1 MNKRNY
7 HKDLVKLIEGLDYR
21 PRLLLHSCCGPCSTY
36 VLDFLKDHFDISI
49 LFYNPNIYPE
59 EEYYYRKDEQEA
71 LVEKMGLEIEV
82 LPVDYRKEEFYSMA
96 KGLEEEPE
104 NGARCLLCYRLR
116 LEEAAKVAREKDYD
130 YFTTSLSISPH
141 KDSQVLNQIG
151 KTLEEKYGVNY
162 LYSDFKKND
171 GFKKSVD
178 LSKKYD
184 MYRQDYCGCEFSMRD
199 RDEVK
204 EN

>member
-96 KGLEEEPE
+96 KGLEEEQE

>member
-59 EEYYYRKDEQEA
+59 EEYFYRKEEQEA
-71 LVEKMGLEIEV
+71 LVEKMGLNIEV
-82 LPVDYRKEEFYSMA
+82 LPVDYRKEEFYTMA

-104 NGARCLLCYRLR
+104 NGARCLACYRLR
-116 LEEAAKVAREKDYD
+116 LEEAAKVAREKGYD

-151 KTLEEKYGVNY
+151 RTLEEKYGVKY

-199 RDEVK
+199 RKDI
-204 EN
+204 

>member
-59 EEYYYRKDEQEA
+59 EEYFYRKEEQEA
-71 LVEKMGLEIEV
+71 LVEKMGLNIEV
-82 LPVDYRKEEFYSMA
+82 LPVDYRKEEFYTMA

-104 NGARCLLCYRLR
+104 NGARCLACYRLR
-116 LEEAAKVAREKDYD
+116 LEEAAKVAREKGYD

-151 KTLEEKYGVNY
+151 RTLEEKYRVKY

-199 RDEVK
+199 RKDI
-204 EN
+204 